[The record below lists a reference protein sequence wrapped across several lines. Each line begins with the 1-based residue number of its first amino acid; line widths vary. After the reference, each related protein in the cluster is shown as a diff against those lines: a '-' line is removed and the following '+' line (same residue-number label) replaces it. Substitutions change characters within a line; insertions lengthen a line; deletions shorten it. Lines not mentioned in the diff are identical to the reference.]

1 MQPCQYKAIGCKKMV
16 PKGKMKEHL
25 QESVQHH
32 LDLAIKRII
41 HNEAKK

>member
-1 MQPCQYKAIGCKKMV
+1 MV
-16 PKGKMKEHL
+16 AKGKMKDHL

-41 HNEAKK
+41 QNEAKK